1 MHVEAQDEGTGATR
15 REGRQPAA
23 QTDPEQ
29 GNGSKGAEGK
39 NEKEGADA
47 TTDRDNERPRA

>member
-1 MHVEAQDEGTGATR
+1 MHVEAQDGGTGATR

-39 NEKEGADA
+39 NEREGADA